1 MTSDAAG
8 ADGGDRHL
16 VWVTIEET
24 PEPRIAARIENLLLL
39 LLRTAVIGAKI
50 TVKGFPLAVASA
62 SASSASRSASRA
74 CQSGGRGVCRKPAV
88 LVTCR

>member
-24 PEPRIAARIENLLLL
+24 PEPRIAARIENLLLEHH
-39 LLRTAVIGAKI
+39 I
-50 TVKGFPLAVASA
+50 TVRVIDPGLLAGATSDAYEVQIPEPDLE
-62 SASSASRSASRA
+62 RA
-74 CQSGGRGVCRKPAV
+74 LDALEELDDIPEP
-88 LVTCR
+88 